1 MTRIIT
7 AAALLMAATTGAM
20 AQQGVASTNG
30 FTPAQRASAEAA
42 VKAAGFTP
50 GAISYVQSGAVFMM
64 ATKDGARYYL
74 TVSAD
79 GKVHPGLPIK

>member
-7 AAALLMAATTGAM
+7 AAALLMAVTTGAM
-20 AQQGVASTNG
+20 AQQGVNSTNG

-50 GAISYVQSGAVFMM
+50 GAISYAQAGSAFMM
-64 ATKDGARYYL
+64 AIKDGMRYYITL
-74 TVSAD
+74 APD
-79 GKVHPGLPIK
+79 GKLYPGQPFK